1 MSEPNESAA
10 PAPAK
15 QLHHPLHVTI
25 VAVLVT
31 GLCAFLLNKGT
42 DEDQKYVF
50 GILLAV
56 TLGMLALEK
65 INKAILVLLGAGI
78 ALLLATLGRDTP
90 HADLEV
96 LLARSLAARE
106 FGDWSMGGH
115 ILSSGL
121 PEEFATLDYRVKLSL
136 AASKAD
142 GDLAR
147 ELLLELRSVRDSF
160 VESAAR

>member
-1 MSEPNESAA
+1 MR
-10 PAPAK
+10 
-15 QLHHPLHVTI
+15 
-25 VAVLVT
+25 
-31 GLCAFLLNKGT
+31 FLQVIEG
-42 DEDQKYVF
+42 DADR
-50 GILLAV
+50 ID
-56 TLGMLALEK
+56 
-65 INKAILVLLGAGI
+65 
-78 ALLLATLGRDTP
+78 LLLDTLGRDTR

-96 LLARSLAARE
+96 LLDRSLDARE

-115 ILSSGL
+115 ILGSGL

-142 GDLAR
+142 GDLAG

>member
-1 MSEPNESAA
+1 MR
-10 PAPAK
+10 
-15 QLHHPLHVTI
+15 QLIYVSRATQPMERQDLWEILRASRRNNGTSGVT
-25 VAVLVT
+25 
-31 GLCAFLLNKGT
+31 
-42 DEDQKYVF
+42 
-50 GILLAV
+50 GILLYDAMRFLQV
-56 TLGMLALEK
+56 IEGDADR
-65 INKAILVLLGAGI
+65 ID
-78 ALLLATLGRDTP
+78 LLLDTLGRDTR

-96 LLARSLAARE
+96 LLDRSLAARE

-115 ILSSGL
+115 ILGSGL

-142 GDLAR
+142 GDLAW